1 MNHQKIT
8 PNDLFEM
15 MRQFQPACVLGA
27 AAELDLFTPLAR
39 QPMDGARL
47 AQHLHTNPRA
57 TAILLDA
64 LVALHL
70 LDKQENRYQ
79 VPPSLKSYLTE
90 ESNDSILPGLRHL
103 ANCQR
108 RWGQL
113 ARVVHESGPARVEP
127 SIRGETGDLA
137 SFIGA
142 MQNFTTPVIKDVVAL
157 VNLPPCCHLLDIGGA
172 SGNWTAGFLRFYPEA
187 HATLFDLPE
196 VIPIAHRYLT
206 SLGLMPRVTLVG
218 GNYHT
223 DTLPG
228 GADVTWLSAIAHQN
242 SRAENRLLFT
252 KIYAALKAGGIL
264 LIRDIVL
271 DETRTAPVA
280 GALFAVN
287 MLVATEGGNSY
298 TLAEYREDLEQAGFA
313 DITLAHRDEGMNAL
327 IQASR
332 R

>member
-1 MNHQKIT
+1 MKQEKLT
-8 PNDLFEM
+8 PNNLLEM

-39 QPMDGARL
+39 QPMDGAML
-47 AQHLHTNPRA
+47 AQHLHSDTRA
-57 TAILLDA
+57 TVILLDA
-64 LVALHL
+64 LVALHVLEKKENQYQIL
-70 LDKQENRYQ
+70 L
-79 VPPSLKSYLTE
+79 SLTPCLTE

-108 RWGQL
+108 RWVQL
-113 ARVVHESGPARVEP
+113 ARVVREGGPARVE
-127 SIRGETGDLA
+127 SSMRGEGGDLA

-142 MQNFTTPVIKDVVAL
+142 MQNFTNPVIEDVVGL

-172 SGNWTAGFLRFYPEA
+172 SGNWTAGFLRSHPEA

-196 VIPIAHRYLT
+196 VIPIAQHHLT
-206 SLGLMPRVTLVG
+206 SLGLKQRVTLVE

-223 DTLPG
+223 DTLPK

-242 SRAENRLLFT
+242 SRAENRHLFA
-252 KIYAALKAGGIL
+252 KIYAALTPGGIL

-271 DETRTAPVA
+271 DESRTAPVT

-298 TLAEYREDLEQAGFA
+298 TLTEYREDLEQAGFT
-313 DITLAHRDEGMNAL
+313 DITLTHRDEGMNAL